1 MPFKFFGFFLV
12 TCTSRNRYHRLN
24 KQSTLKQEQSTIF
37 SSECLCMV
45 ASRWIIHTDDE
56 IIDNTSRQY
65 VISRCLLTI
74 TWSNFSIIILSSHLK
89 VSMIN
94 ADNFISCKARTV
106 AIYCRKILYLNSS
119 ISVLNM
125 PAWTDCRSIPP
136 YWNFKTSKSPL
147 PVIENKRL
155 IAFDWGSEIGFVDE
169 IWTLKKLQSEIKSS
183 KLDVVR

>member
-1 MPFKFFGFFLV
+1 MFFNFLGYFLFS
-12 TCTSRNRYHRLN
+12 CTSHSSYRRLY
-24 KQSTLKQEQSTIF
+24 KQFTLKQEQSTIF

-89 VSMIN
+89 VSMID

-119 ISVLNM
+119 IFFPACPHRQIADQSPLAESSKQLN
-125 PAWTDCRSIPP
+125 PP
-136 YWNFKTSKSPL
+136 Y
-147 PVIENKRL
+147 R
-155 IAFDWGSEIGFVDE
+155 
-169 IWTLKKLQSEIKSS
+169 
-183 KLDVVR
+183 